1 MKTVEPGQAITLRTN
16 DVYNGAPAIVERIWS
31 SGDVSVTVTGEDEP
45 LCVKPSEIEGIETHI
60 CERCG
65 ATVTA
70 LVGLCETY
78 RDYLWDGN
86 DGEGSVLHE
95 FTRWMCR
102 DLNGC
107 ASRRTENAIGAMVEA
122 KSADASA
129 RENGW
134 GVIRNFR
141 S

>member
-1 MKTVEPGQAITLRTN
+1 MKTVFPGQQVTLRTN
-16 DVYNGAPAIVERIWS
+16 DAYDGAPAIVERIWS
-31 SGDVSVTVTGEDEP
+31 SGDVSVIVTGEDEP
-45 LCVKPSEIEGIETHI
+45 LCVHPHEIVDIETHT
-60 CERCG
+60 CVRCG

-70 LVGLCETY
+70 LDGLCETY

-86 DGEGSVLHE
+86 DGEGSELIEYEEWH
-95 FTRWMCR
+95 CR
-102 DLNGC
+102 DLTGC
-107 ASRRTENAIGAMVEA
+107 AQRRMGNAIVAMAQAE
-122 KSADASA
+122 SNDAAA